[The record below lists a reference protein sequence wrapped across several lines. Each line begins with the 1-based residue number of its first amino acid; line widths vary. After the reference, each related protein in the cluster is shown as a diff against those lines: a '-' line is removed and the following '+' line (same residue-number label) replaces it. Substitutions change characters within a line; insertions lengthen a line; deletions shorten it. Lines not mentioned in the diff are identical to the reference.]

1 MSEHIHVS
9 AVDLQVTRRHLNG
22 DSLVTT
28 ISRSVWALV
37 FLVGALVLLGAAC
50 GPRAANE
57 TAPGPP
63 GGAATSASVA
73 SSQASV
79 SGPLPTVPFERGD
92 ARRGEDLF
100 GRAGCVGCHTARGFG
115 GAIGPDL
122 TEVAL
127 RAPGRAQAAGVGRPE
142 LYFVQSIVYPQ
153 AYVVDG
159 FPPVMLDWKQ
169 LALDEQNLAD
179 LAAFLSTLTGP

>member
-1 MSEHIHVS
+1 M
-9 AVDLQVTRRHLNG
+9 VTAN
-22 DSLVTT
+22 T
-28 ISRSVWALV
+28 RSVGAPF
-37 FLVGALVLLGAAC
+37 FLVGALVLLVGAAC
-50 GPRAANE
+50 SPRAANE
-57 TAPGPP
+57 TSARLPAGPATSSPGP
-63 GGAATSASVA
+63 A
-73 SSQASV
+73 SSQGPV

-92 ARRGEDLF
+92 ARRGEELF

-127 RAPGRAQAAGVGRPE
+127 RAPSRAQATGVERPE
-142 LYFVQSIVYPQ
+142 LYFLQSIVYPQ

-169 LALDEQNLAD
+169 LGLDEQNLAD